1 VESTVYRRGSD
12 GKVIGT
18 PEIKSVTETPIEPIF
33 TVTTYRAGEIGQTKA
48 QPKVVVEKPQP
59 VIPTPPAIVQPT
71 PPAPVVKAPVP
82 AVTQTPVAKPKSAL
96 PKAPIF
102 TLPKFAMPKI
112 SFGKSKSR
120 YPRPVRYI
128 RNIVLAYLGFY
139 LILGFH
145 AASSLDKMPASAN
158 VALADTAGTN
168 WLLVGSDSREG
179 LTKAERKEMRTG
191 KDEGSQRTDTLMIIH
206 IDDSGKPTLVS
217 LPRDSYVT
225 IPAHTA
231 LDGSSVED
239 RRNKINT
246 AYGKGGAPL
255 LVETVERNTGLHID
269 HYMEVGFKG
278 IRDITDAV
286 GGVNMCV
293 PADVTDLNSGLN
305 LLAGCQELNGV
316 NALAYV
322 RMRYADPKGDLGRIE
337 RQQQFLSSVMKKV
350 ATPAVL
356 LNPISMWKLVDAGTA
371 SVNVGEGDSV
381 IDISS
386 LARAMRGLSNGN
398 GTLTTVPVSKT
409 DANTAAG
416 SSVIW
421 DDEAARELF
430 VSLGAN

>member
-1 VESTVYRRGSD
+1 MESTVYRRGSD
-12 GKVIGT
+12 GKIVGT
-18 PEIKSVTETPIEPIF
+18 PEAKPVIEMPAPPVF
-33 TVTTYRAGEIGQTKA
+33 AVTTYRAGDIGQTRA
-48 QPKVVVEKPQP
+48 QPKIVADTPQP
-59 VIPTPPAIVQPT
+59 EVFAAPVSASPVVAAPLPTPVETKPAQQQVKPSPIL
-71 PPAPVVKAPVP
+71 PA
-82 AVTQTPVAKPKSAL
+82 
-96 PKAPIF
+96 F
-102 TLPKFAMPKI
+102 NMPKF

-120 YPRPVRYI
+120 FPRPVRYI

-139 LILGFH
+139 LVLGFH
-145 AASSLDKMPASAN
+145 AAASLDKMPASSN

-179 LTKAERKEMRTG
+179 LTKAERKELHTG
-191 KDEGSQRTDTLMIIH
+191 KEEGSQRTDTIMVIH

-217 LPRDSYVT
+217 LPRDSYIT
-225 IPAHTA
+225 IPAHIA

-239 RRNKINT
+239 RKNKINT

-293 PADVTDLNSGLN
+293 PADVTDENSGLN
-305 LLAGCQELNGV
+305 LLAGCQELDGK

-356 LNPISMWKLVDAGTA
+356 LNPISMWKLVDAGTG
-371 SVNVGEGDSV
+371 SVNVGDGDSV
-381 IDISS
+381 MDISS
-386 LARAMRGLSNGN
+386 LARAMRALSNGN
-398 GTLTTVPVSKT
+398 GTLTTVPVSET

-421 DDEAARELF
+421 DDAAARELF

>member
-1 VESTVYRRGSD
+1 MESTVYRRGSD
-12 GKVIGT
+12 GKIVGTAEAKPVIEM
-18 PEIKSVTETPIEPIF
+18 PVEPVF
-33 TVTTYRAGEIGQTKA
+33 AVSTYRAGDIGQTQA
-48 QPKVVVEKPQP
+48 QPKIVADTPQP
-59 VIPTPPAIVQPT
+59 VVPVKPEPPQPT
-71 PPAPVVKAPVP
+71 PVAVKPSPKLP
-82 AVTQTPVAKPKSAL
+82 AVN
-96 PKAPIF
+96 
-102 TLPKFAMPKI
+102 LPKF

-120 YPRPVRYI
+120 FPRPVRYI

-139 LILGFH
+139 LVLGFH
-145 AASSLDKMPASAN
+145 AAASLDKIPASSN

-179 LTKAERKEMRTG
+179 LTKAERKELHTG
-191 KDEGSQRTDTLMIIH
+191 KDEGSQRTDTIMVIH

-217 LPRDSYVT
+217 LPRDSYIT
-225 IPAHTA
+225 IPAHIA

-239 RRNKINT
+239 RKNKINT

-293 PADVTDLNSGLN
+293 PADVTDENSGLN
-305 LLAGCQELNGV
+305 LLAGCQELDGK

-337 RQQQFLSSVMKKV
+337 RQQQYLSSVMKKV

-356 LNPISMWKLVDAGTA
+356 LNPISMWKLVDAGTG
-371 SVNVGEGDSV
+371 SVNVGDGDSV
-381 IDISS
+381 TDISS
-386 LARAMRGLSNGN
+386 LARAMRALSNGN
-398 GTLTTVPVSKT
+398 GTLTTVPVSET

-421 DDEAARELF
+421 DDAAARELF

>member
-1 VESTVYRRGSD
+1 MVESTVYRRSSD
-12 GKVIGT
+12 GKIVGT
-18 PEIKSVTETPIEPIF
+18 PEAKSEIEIPVDPVF
-33 TVTTYRAGEIGQTKA
+33 AATTYRAGEIGNTQAQPRIVAEKPQTKA
-48 QPKVVVEKPQP
+48 STPKG
-59 VIPTPPAIVQPT
+59 PA
-71 PPAPVVKAPVP
+71 
-82 AVTQTPVAKPKSAL
+82 
-96 PKAPIF
+96 F
-102 TLPKFAMPKI
+102 TLPKF

-120 YPRPVRYI
+120 FPRPVRYI
-128 RNIVLAYLGFY
+128 RNVVLAYLGFY

-145 AASSLDKMPASAN
+145 AASSLEKLPATSN

-179 LTKAERKEMRTG
+179 LTKAERKELHTG
-191 KDEGSQRTDTLMIIH
+191 RDEGSQRTDTIMVIH

-217 LPRDSYVT
+217 LPRDSYIT
-225 IPAHTA
+225 IPAHIA

-239 RRNKINT
+239 RKNKINT
-246 AYGKGGAPL
+246 AYSKGGAPL

-293 PADVTDLNSGLN
+293 PADVTDEKSGVN
-305 LLAGCQELNGV
+305 LLAGCQELDGK

-322 RMRYADPKGDLGRIE
+322 RMRYADPKGDLGRVE
-337 RQQQFLSSVMKKV
+337 RQKQYFSSVMKKV

-356 LNPISMWKLVDAGTA
+356 LNPISMWNLVDSGTE
-371 SVNVGEGDSV
+371 SVNVGAGDSV
-381 IDISS
+381 VDIAK

-398 GTLTTVPVSKT
+398 GTLTTVPVADA

-416 SSVIW
+416 SSVLW
-421 DDEAARELF
+421 DEASARELF
-430 VSLGAN
+430 V

>member
-1 VESTVYRRGSD
+1 MESTVYRRGSD

-18 PEIKSVTETPIEPIF
+18 PEVKPATEIPVEPVF
-33 TVTTYRAGEIGQTKA
+33 AVTTYRAGDIGNTQA
-48 QPKVVVEKPQP
+48 QPRIVAEKPQP
-59 VIPTPPAIVQPT
+59 KASTPKG
-71 PPAPVVKAPVP
+71 PV
-82 AVTQTPVAKPKSAL
+82 
-96 PKAPIF
+96 F
-102 TLPKFAMPKI
+102 TLPKF
-112 SFGKSKSR
+112 SFSNSKSR

-139 LILGFH
+139 LVLGFH
-145 AASSLDKMPASAN
+145 AASSLDKMPASN

-179 LTKAERKEMRTG
+179 LTKAERRELHTG
-191 KDEGSQRTDTLMIIH
+191 KDEGSQRTDTIMVINISE
-206 IDDSGKPTLVS
+206 SGKPTLIS

-225 IPAHTA
+225 IPAHIA
-231 LDGSSVED
+231 QDGSSIED
-239 RRNKINT
+239 RKNKINT
-246 AYGKGGAPL
+246 AYGQGGAPL

-286 GGVNMCV
+286 GGVNMCI
-293 PADVTDLNSGLN
+293 PADVTDKNSGLN
-305 LLAGCQELNGV
+305 LLAGCQELDGK

-337 RQQQFLSSVMKKV
+337 RQQQYLSSVLKKT
-350 ATPAVL
+350 ATPTVL
-356 LNPISMWKLVDAGTA
+356 LNPFSMWNLVDAGTE
-371 SVNVGEGDSV
+371 SVNVGEGDSIV
-381 IDISS
+381 DIAM
-386 LARAMRGLSNGN
+386 LARAMRGLSNGS
-398 GTLTTVPVSKT
+398 GTLTTVPVANA

-421 DDEAARELF
+421 DEEAARELF

>member
-18 PEIKSVTETPIEPIF
+18 PEANPIIEQPVVPVF
-33 TVTTYRAGEIGQTKA
+33 AVSTYRAGEIGQTQA
-48 QPKVVVEKPQP
+48 QPKFVAEKPQP
-59 VIPTPPAIVQPT
+59 AVASEPVIESLIEPVAVT
-71 PPAPVVKAPVP
+71 PAPVVE
-82 AVTQTPVAKPKSAL
+82 TPTAKPKSEPLKL
-96 PKAPIF
+96 PAIN
-102 TLPKFAMPKI
+102 LPKFP
-112 SFGKSKSR
+112 FGKRKSR
-120 YPRPVRYI
+120 FPRPVRYI

-139 LILGFH
+139 LVLGFH
-145 AASSLDKMPASAN
+145 AASSLDKIPASAN
-158 VALADTAGTN
+158 VAIADTAGTN

-179 LTKAERKEMRTG
+179 LTKAERKELRTG
-191 KDEGSQRTDTLMIIH
+191 KDEGSERTDTIMVIH

-217 LPRDSYVT
+217 LPRDSYIT
-225 IPAHTA
+225 IPAHLA
-231 LDGSSVED
+231 LDGSSIED
-239 RRNKINT
+239 RKNKINT

-293 PADVTDLNSGLN
+293 PADVTDENSGLN
-305 LLAGCQELNGV
+305 LLAGCQELDGK

-356 LNPISMWKLVDAGTA
+356 LNPISMWKLVDAGTG
-371 SVNVGEGDSV
+371 SVNVGDGDSV
-381 IDISS
+381 TDISS
-386 LARAMRGLSNGN
+386 LARAMRALSNGN
-398 GTLTTVPVSKT
+398 GTLTTVPVSET

-421 DDEAARELF
+421 DDAAARELF

>member
-12 GKVIGT
+12 GKIVGTAEAKPVIEM
-18 PEIKSVTETPIEPIF
+18 PAPPVFAVS
-33 TVTTYRAGEIGQTKA
+33 TYRAGDIGQTQA
-48 QPKVVVEKPQP
+48 QPKIVADTPQP
-59 VIPTPPAIVQPT
+59 VVPVKPEPPQPT
-71 PPAPVVKAPVP
+71 PVAVKPSPKLP
-82 AVTQTPVAKPKSAL
+82 AVN
-96 PKAPIF
+96 
-102 TLPKFAMPKI
+102 LPKF

-120 YPRPVRYI
+120 FPRPVRYI

-139 LILGFH
+139 LVLGFH
-145 AASSLDKMPASAN
+145 AAASLDKIPASSN

-179 LTKAERKEMRTG
+179 LTKAERKELHTG
-191 KDEGSQRTDTLMIIH
+191 KDEGSQRTDTIMVIH

-217 LPRDSYVT
+217 LPRDSYIT
-225 IPAHTA
+225 IPAHIA

-239 RRNKINT
+239 RKNKINT

-293 PADVTDLNSGLN
+293 PADVTDENSGLN
-305 LLAGCQELNGV
+305 LLAGCQELDGK

-356 LNPISMWKLVDAGTA
+356 LNPISMWKLVDAGTG
-371 SVNVGEGDSV
+371 SVNVGETDTV
-381 IDISS
+381 MDIGN
-386 LARAMRGLSNGN
+386 LAKAMRALSNGN
-398 GTLTTVPVSKT
+398 GTLTTVPVSET

-421 DDEAARELF
+421 DDVAARELF

>member
-1 VESTVYRRGSD
+1 MESTVYRRGSD
-12 GKVIGT
+12 GKVIGV
-18 PEIKSVTETPIEPIF
+18 PEANPVVEQPTF
-33 TVTTYRAGEIGQTKA
+33 TVTTYRAGEIGNTQA
-48 QPKVVVEKPQP
+48 QAKIVAEKPQP
-59 VIPTPPAIVQPT
+59 A
-71 PPAPVVKAPVP
+71 APVTKPRSVSPKGP
-82 AVTQTPVAKPKSAL
+82 AL
-96 PKAPIF
+96 
-102 TLPKFAMPKI
+102 TLPKL
-112 SFGKSKSR
+112 SFRKSKSR

-139 LILGFH
+139 LILGIH
-145 AASSLDKMPASAN
+145 ATSSLNKIPVVPN
-158 VALADTAGTN
+158 ETLADTAGTN

-179 LTKAERKEMRTG
+179 LTKAERKELHTG
-191 KDEGSQRTDTLMIIH
+191 KDEGSQRTDTLMIIN
-206 IDDSGKPTLVS
+206 IDDSGKSTLVS

-231 LDGSSVED
+231 LDGSTVED
-239 RRNKINT
+239 RKNKINT

-293 PADVTDLNSGLN
+293 PADVSDKNSGLN
-305 LLAGCQELNGV
+305 LLAGCQELDGKD
-316 NALAYV
+316 ALAYV
-322 RMRYADPKGDLGRIE
+322 RMRYADPMGDLGRIE
-337 RQQQFLSSVMKKV
+337 RQQQFLSSVMKKA

-371 SVNVGEGDSV
+371 SVNVGQGDSA
-381 IDISS
+381 IDISG

-398 GTLTTVPVSKT
+398 GTLTTVPVSQT

-421 DDEAARELF
+421 DEAAARELF

>member
-1 VESTVYRRGSD
+1 MDSTVYRRGSD
-12 GKVIGT
+12 GKIVGT
-18 PEIKSVTETPIEPIF
+18 PEAKPVIEMPAPPVF
-33 TVTTYRAGEIGQTKA
+33 AVTTYRAGDIGQTQA
-48 QPKVVVEKPQP
+48 QPKIVADTPQP
-59 VIPTPPAIVQPT
+59 VVPVKPEPQQPT
-71 PPAPVVKAPVP
+71 PVAVKPSP
-82 AVTQTPVAKPKSAL
+82 KLLAVN
-96 PKAPIF
+96 
-102 TLPKFAMPKI
+102 LPKF

-120 YPRPVRYI
+120 FPRPVRYI

-139 LILGFH
+139 VVLSFH
-145 AASSLDKMPASAN
+145 AAASLDKMPASSN

-179 LTKAERKEMRTG
+179 LTKAERKELHTG
-191 KDEGSQRTDTLMIIH
+191 KDEGSQRTDTIMVIH

-217 LPRDSYVT
+217 LPRDSYIT
-225 IPAHTA
+225 IPAHIA

-239 RRNKINT
+239 RKNKINT

-293 PADVTDLNSGLN
+293 PADVTDENSGLN
-305 LLAGCQELNGV
+305 LLAGCQELDGK

-356 LNPISMWKLVDAGTA
+356 LNPISMWKLVDAGTG
-371 SVNVGEGDSV
+371 SVNVGDGDSV
-381 IDISS
+381 MDISS
-386 LARAMRGLSNGN
+386 LARAMRALSNGN
-398 GTLTTVPVSKT
+398 GTLTTVPVSET

-421 DDEAARELF
+421 DDAAARDLF

>member
-1 VESTVYRRGSD
+1 MESTVYRRGSD
-12 GKVIGT
+12 GKIVGT
-18 PEIKSVTETPIEPIF
+18 PDAKPIDEISVEPVF
-33 TVTTYRAGEIGQTKA
+33 AVTTYRAGDIGQTQA
-48 QPKVVVEKPQP
+48 QPKIVAETPQP
-59 VIPTPPAIVQPT
+59 VAPAQR
-71 PPAPVVKAPVP
+71 ADL
-82 AVTQTPVAKPKSAL
+82 KPL
-96 PKAPIF
+96 PKPSSF
-102 TLPKFAMPKI
+102 KLPKF

-139 LILGFH
+139 LVLGFH
-145 AASSLDKMPASAN
+145 AASSLDKIQASAN
-158 VALADTAGTN
+158 VAITDTTGTN

-179 LTKAERKEMRTG
+179 LTKAERRELHTG
-191 KDEGSQRTDTLMIIH
+191 QDEGSQRTDTLMIIH
-206 IDDSGKPTLVS
+206 IDNSGKPTLVS

-225 IPAHTA
+225 IPAHIA
-231 LDGSSVED
+231 QDGSSIED
-239 RRNKINT
+239 RKNKINT
-246 AYGKGGAPL
+246 AYGQGGAPL
-255 LVETVERNTGLHID
+255 LLETVERNTGLHID

-286 GGVNMCV
+286 GGVNMCI
-293 PADVTDLNSGLN
+293 PADVTDKNSGLN
-305 LLAGCQELNGV
+305 LLAGCQELDGK

-337 RQQQFLSSVMKKV
+337 RQQQYLSSVLKKA

-356 LNPISMWKLVDAGTA
+356 LNPFSMWNLVDAGTE

-381 IDISS
+381 VDITM

-398 GTLTTVPVSKT
+398 GTLTTVPISQT

-421 DDEAARELF
+421 DEAAARELF

>member
-1 VESTVYRRGSD
+1 VEATVYRRSSD

-18 PEIKSVTETPIEPIF
+18 PETIPVTDPQLTPVF
-33 TVTTYRAGEIGQTKA
+33 AVTTFRAGEIGQTGP
-48 QPKVVVEKPQP
+48 QPKIVAEKPQP
-59 VIPTPPAIVQPT
+59 VV
-71 PPAPVVKAPVP
+71 
-82 AVTQTPVAKPKSAL
+82 PVAEPKTVSPKL
-96 PKAPIF
+96 PKL
-102 TLPKFAMPKI
+102 TRPKL
-112 SFGKSKSR
+112 SNGKSKSR

-139 LILGFH
+139 LVLGFQ
-145 AASSLDKMPASAN
+145 AASSLDKIPAAAN

-179 LTKAERKEMRTG
+179 LTKAEQKELRTG
-191 KDEGSQRTDTLMIIH
+191 QDEGSERTDTIMLIH

-225 IPAHTA
+225 IPAHVA
-231 LDGSSVED
+231 LDGSSIED
-239 RRNKINT
+239 RKNKINA

-278 IRDITDAV
+278 IRDITDAI

-293 PADVTDLNSGLN
+293 PADVSDKNSGLN
-305 LLAGCQELNGV
+305 LLAGCQELDGKD
-316 NALAYV
+316 ALAYV

-337 RQQQFLSSVMKKV
+337 RQQQFLSSVIKKV

-356 LNPISMWKLVDAGTA
+356 LHPVKMWKLVDAGTA

-381 IDISS
+381 LDVSS

-398 GTLTTVPVSKT
+398 GTLTTVPVSQT

-421 DDEAARELF
+421 DEAAARELF
-430 VSLGAN
+430 ISLGAN

>member
-18 PEIKSVTETPIEPIF
+18 PEVKPATEIPVEPVF
-33 TVTTYRAGEIGQTKA
+33 AVTTYRAGDIGNTQA
-48 QPKVVVEKPQP
+48 QPRIVAEKPQP
-59 VIPTPPAIVQPT
+59 KASTPKGPA
-71 PPAPVVKAPVP
+71 
-82 AVTQTPVAKPKSAL
+82 
-96 PKAPIF
+96 F
-102 TLPKFAMPKI
+102 TLPKF
-112 SFGKSKSR
+112 SFSNSKSR

-128 RNIVLAYLGFY
+128 RNVVLAYLGFY
-139 LILGFH
+139 LVLGFH
-145 AASSLDKMPASAN
+145 AASSLDKMPAASN

-179 LTKAERKEMRTG
+179 LTKAERRELHTG
-191 KDEGSQRTDTLMIIH
+191 KDEGSQRTDTIMVINIS
-206 IDDSGKPTLVS
+206 DSGKPTLIS

-225 IPAHTA
+225 IPAHIA
-231 LDGSSVED
+231 QDGSSIED
-239 RRNKINT
+239 RKNKINT
-246 AYGKGGAPL
+246 AYGQGGAPL

-286 GGVNMCV
+286 GGVNMCI
-293 PADVTDLNSGLN
+293 PADVTDKNSGLN
-305 LLAGCQELNGV
+305 LLAGCQELDGK

-337 RQQQFLSSVMKKV
+337 RQQQYLSSVLKKA
-350 ATPAVL
+350 ATPTVL
-356 LNPISMWKLVDAGTA
+356 LNPFSMWNLVDAGTE
-371 SVNVGEGDSV
+371 SVNVGEGDSIV
-381 IDISS
+381 DIAM
-386 LARAMRGLSNGN
+386 LARAMRGLSNGS
-398 GTLTTVPVSKT
+398 GTLTTVPVANA

-421 DDEAARELF
+421 DEEAARELF

>member
-18 PEIKSVTETPIEPIF
+18 PEVKPATEIPVEPVF
-33 TVTTYRAGEIGQTKA
+33 AVTTYRAGDIGNTQA
-48 QPKVVVEKPQP
+48 QPRIVAEKPQP
-59 VIPTPPAIVQPT
+59 KASTPKGPA
-71 PPAPVVKAPVP
+71 
-82 AVTQTPVAKPKSAL
+82 
-96 PKAPIF
+96 F
-102 TLPKFAMPKI
+102 TLPKF
-112 SFGKSKSR
+112 SFSNSKSR

-128 RNIVLAYLGFY
+128 RNVVLAYLGFY
-139 LILGFH
+139 LVLGFH
-145 AASSLDKMPASAN
+145 AASSLDKMPAASN

-179 LTKAERKEMRTG
+179 LTKAERRELHTG
-191 KDEGSQRTDTLMIIH
+191 KDEGSQRTDTIMVINIS
-206 IDDSGKPTLVS
+206 DSGKPTLIS

-225 IPAHTA
+225 IPAHIA
-231 LDGSSVED
+231 QDGSSIGD
-239 RRNKINT
+239 RKNKINT
-246 AYGKGGAPL
+246 AYGQGGAPL

-286 GGVNMCV
+286 GGVNMCI
-293 PADVTDLNSGLN
+293 PADVTDKNSGLN
-305 LLAGCQELNGV
+305 LLAGCQELDGK

-337 RQQQFLSSVMKKV
+337 RQQQYLSSVLKKA
-350 ATPAVL
+350 ATPTVL
-356 LNPISMWKLVDAGTA
+356 LNPFSMWNLVDAGTE
-371 SVNVGEGDSV
+371 SVNVGEGDSIV
-381 IDISS
+381 DIAM
-386 LARAMRGLSNGN
+386 LARAMRGLSNGS
-398 GTLTTVPVSKT
+398 GTLTTVPVANA

-421 DDEAARELF
+421 DEEAARELF

>member
-1 VESTVYRRGSD
+1 MESTVYRRSSD
-12 GKVIGT
+12 GKIVGT
-18 PEIKSVTETPIEPIF
+18 PEAKPVIEMPVEPVF
-33 TVTTYRAGEIGQTKA
+33 AVTTYRAGDIGQTQA
-48 QPKVVVEKPQP
+48 QPKIVADTPQP
-59 VIPTPPAIVQPT
+59 EVFAAPFVAAPLPTPVETKPAQQQVKPS
-71 PPAPVVKAPVP
+71 PKLPA
-82 AVTQTPVAKPKSAL
+82 
-96 PKAPIF
+96 F
-102 TLPKFAMPKI
+102 NMPKF

-120 YPRPVRYI
+120 FPRPVRYI

-139 LILGFH
+139 LVLGFH
-145 AASSLDKMPASAN
+145 AAASLDKIPASSN

-179 LTKAERKEMRTG
+179 LTKAERKELHTG
-191 KDEGSQRTDTLMIIH
+191 KDEGSQRTDTIMVIH

-217 LPRDSYVT
+217 LPRDSYIT
-225 IPAHTA
+225 IPAHIA

-239 RRNKINT
+239 RKNKINT

-293 PADVTDLNSGLN
+293 PADVTDENSGLN
-305 LLAGCQELNGV
+305 LLAGCQELDGK

-356 LNPISMWKLVDAGTA
+356 LNPISMWKLVDAGTG
-371 SVNVGEGDSV
+371 SVNVGDGDSV
-381 IDISS
+381 MDISS
-386 LARAMRGLSNGN
+386 LARAMRALSNGN
-398 GTLTTVPVSKT
+398 GTLTTVPVSET

-421 DDEAARELF
+421 DDAAARELF

>member
-1 VESTVYRRGSD
+1 MESTVYRRDSD

-18 PEIKSVTETPIEPIF
+18 PEANRLDEQPVFSVS
-33 TVTTYRAGEIGQTKA
+33 TYRAGEIGNTQI
-48 QPKVVVEKPQP
+48 QPEIVADKPQP
-59 VIPTPPAIVQPT
+59 LPVNPEAVKSSPKLPAF
-71 PPAPVVKAPVP
+71 K
-82 AVTQTPVAKPKSAL
+82 L
-96 PKAPIF
+96 PK
-102 TLPKFAMPKI
+102 L
-112 SFGKSKSR
+112 SFRKSKSR
-120 YPRPVRYI
+120 FPRPVRYI

-139 LILGFH
+139 VVLGFH
-145 AASSLDKMPASAN
+145 AASSLEKMPASSN

-179 LTKAERKEMRTG
+179 LTKAERKELRTG
-191 KDEGSQRTDTLMIIH
+191 KDEGAQRTDTLMVIH
-206 IDDSGKPTLVS
+206 IDDSGKSTLVS

-225 IPAHTA
+225 IPAHIG
-231 LDGSSVED
+231 LDGIAIED

-246 AYGKGGAPL
+246 AYGQGGAPL

-293 PADVTDLNSGLN
+293 PADVTDENSGLN
-305 LLAGCQELNGV
+305 LLAGCQELDGR

-356 LNPISMWKLVDAGTA
+356 LNPISMWKLVDAGTG
-371 SVNVGEGDSV
+371 SVNVGETDTV
-381 IDISS
+381 MDIGN
-386 LARAMRGLSNGN
+386 LAKAMRALSNGN
-398 GTLTTVPVSKT
+398 GTLTTVPVSET

-421 DDEAARELF
+421 DDVAARELF

>member
-1 VESTVYRRGSD
+1 VESTVYRKGSD

-18 PEIKSVTETPIEPIF
+18 PEAKSVTETPVEPIF
-33 TVTTYRAGEIGQTKA
+33 SVTTYRAGEIGNTQT
-48 QPKVVVEKPQP
+48 QPKIVAEKPQP
-59 VIPTPPAIVQPT
+59 EISIPAAQMQPAAPAQVVKTPVPVKVQ
-71 PPAPVVKAPVP
+71 APVVK
-82 AVTQTPVAKPKSAL
+82 PKSAT
-96 PKAPIF
+96 PKGPAL
-102 TLPKFAMPKI
+102 TLPKP
-112 SFGKSKSR
+112 SFTKSKSR

-139 LILGFH
+139 LVLGFH
-145 AASSLDKMPASAN
+145 ASTSLEKIPAASN

-179 LTKAERKEMRTG
+179 LTKAERKELHTG
-191 KDEGSQRTDTLMIIH
+191 KDEGSQRTDTIMLIH
-206 IDDSGKPTLVS
+206 IDESGKPTLVS

-231 LDGSSVED
+231 LDGSTIED
-239 RRNKINT
+239 RKNKINT

-293 PADVTDLNSGLN
+293 PADVTDKNSGLN
-305 LLAGCQELNGV
+305 LLAGCQELDGKD
-316 NALAYV
+316 ALAYV
-322 RMRYADPKGDLGRIE
+322 RMRYADPMGDLGRIE
-337 RQQQFLSSVMKKV
+337 RQQQFLSSVMKKA

-356 LNPISMWKLVDAGTA
+356 LNPISMWNLVDAGTA

-381 IDISS
+381 IDVST

-398 GTLTTVPVSKT
+398 GTLTTVPVSQT

-421 DDEAARELF
+421 DEAAARELF

>member
-1 VESTVYRRGSD
+1 VESTVYRRDSD
-12 GKVIGT
+12 GKVIGI
-18 PEIKSVTETPIEPIF
+18 PEANRLDEQPVFSVS
-33 TVTTYRAGEIGQTKA
+33 TYRAGEISNTQI
-48 QPKVVVEKPQP
+48 QPEIVADKPQTMP
-59 VIPTPPAIVQPT
+59 VNPETVKSSPKIPAF
-71 PPAPVVKAPVP
+71 K
-82 AVTQTPVAKPKSAL
+82 
-96 PKAPIF
+96 
-102 TLPKFAMPKI
+102 LPKF
-112 SFGKSKSR
+112 SFRKSKSR
-120 YPRPVRYI
+120 FPRPVRYI

-139 LILGFH
+139 VVLGFH
-145 AASSLDKMPASAN
+145 AASSLDKMPASSN
-158 VALADTAGTN
+158 VAIADTAGTN
-168 WLLVGSDSREG
+168 WLLAGSDSREG
-179 LTKAERKEMRTG
+179 LTKAERKELRTG
-191 KDEGSQRTDTLMIIH
+191 KDEGSQRTDTLMVIH
-206 IDDSGKPTLVS
+206 IDDSGKSTLVS

-225 IPAHTA
+225 IPAHIG
-231 LDGSSVED
+231 LDGIAIED

-246 AYGKGGAPL
+246 AYGQGGAPL

-293 PADVTDLNSGLN
+293 PADVTDENSGLN
-305 LLAGCQELNGV
+305 LLAGCQELDGR

-356 LNPISMWKLVDAGTA
+356 LNPISMWKLVDAGTG
-371 SVNVGEGDSV
+371 SVNVGETDTV
-381 IDISS
+381 MDIGN
-386 LARAMRGLSNGN
+386 LAKAMRALSNGN
-398 GTLTTVPVSKT
+398 GTLTTVPVSET

-421 DDEAARELF
+421 DDVAARELF

>member
-18 PEIKSVTETPIEPIF
+18 PEVKPATEIPVEPVF
-33 TVTTYRAGEIGQTKA
+33 AVTTYRAGDIGNTQA
-48 QPKVVVEKPQP
+48 QPRIVAEKPQP
-59 VIPTPPAIVQPT
+59 KASTPKGPA
-71 PPAPVVKAPVP
+71 
-82 AVTQTPVAKPKSAL
+82 
-96 PKAPIF
+96 F
-102 TLPKFAMPKI
+102 TLPKF
-112 SFGKSKSR
+112 SFSNSKSR

-128 RNIVLAYLGFY
+128 RNVVLAYLGFY
-139 LILGFH
+139 LVLGFH
-145 AASSLDKMPASAN
+145 AASSLDKMPAASN

-179 LTKAERKEMRTG
+179 LTKAERRELHTG
-191 KDEGSQRTDTLMIIH
+191 KDEGSQRTDTIMVINIS
-206 IDDSGKPTLVS
+206 DSGKPTLIS

-225 IPAHTA
+225 IPAHIA
-231 LDGSSVED
+231 QDGSSIGD
-239 RRNKINT
+239 RKNKINT
-246 AYGKGGAPL
+246 AYGQGGAPL

-286 GGVNMCV
+286 GGVNMCI
-293 PADVTDLNSGLN
+293 PADVTDKNSGLN
-305 LLAGCQELNGV
+305 LLAGCQELDGK

-337 RQQQFLSSVMKKV
+337 RQQQYLSSVLKK
-350 ATPAVL
+350 AAMPTVL
-356 LNPISMWKLVDAGTA
+356 LNPFSMWNLVDAGTE
-371 SVNVGEGDSV
+371 SVNVGEGDSIV
-381 IDISS
+381 DIAM
-386 LARAMRGLSNGN
+386 LARAMRGLSNGS
-398 GTLTTVPVSKT
+398 GTLTTVPVANA

-421 DDEAARELF
+421 DEEAARELF